1 MWILDTK
8 IRGRKDSVETRGHSL
23 VRGKALKRIIKVL
36 LASLLVLAILCG
48 MSIWYSYHWL
58 TVSYF
63 TVSDKKISDS
73 FRLVLLSDLHG
84 HSFGD
89 YNEKL
94 VDMVREQSPDLIII
108 DGDMI
113 NGDSESDIIAVELV
127 RSLRTVAEVYYS
139 YGNHEYYYIEAGHD
153 DLQDHLEE
161 AGAIVVNYQSL
172 DIEVN
177 GNPIRLGGL
186 YEYGFETGMQ
196 SEAENARAIHYLE
209 DFVDTDRYLIMCAHR
224 PESFYCWDYADAWGL
239 DLVLSGHLHGGQV
252 IIPGVGG
259 LYSSL
264 EEFFPRY
271 DYGQYALG
279 DSDMIITRGLGS
291 NLKMLPRFNNPPEIV
306 VVDIVPK

>member
-1 MWILDTK
+1 MKHLTKK
-8 IRGRKDSVETRGHSL
+8 IRPKRRYWRKVAR
-23 VRGKALKRIIKVL
+23 ALLFIAIIFIICCL
-36 LASLLVLAILCG
+36 S
-48 MSIWYSYHWL
+48 SIWISYNWL

-63 TVSDKKISDS
+63 TVMDKKITEL
-73 FRLVLLSDLHG
+73 FRIVLLSDLHD
-84 HSFGD
+84 HRFGD
-89 YNEKL
+89 ENENL
-94 VDMVREQSPDLIII
+94 VDMVREQSPDLIVI

-113 NGDSESDIIAVELV
+113 NGDSESDETVVELV
-127 RSLRTVAEVYYS
+127 RSLSSVASVYYS

-153 DLQDHLEE
+153 DLQDNLEE
-161 AGAIVVNYQSL
+161 AGAVILNYQTW
-172 DIEVN
+172 DIEVK
-177 GNPIRLGGL
+177 GNLIRIGGL

-196 SEAENARAIHYLE
+196 SEEENERAISYLE

-224 PESFYCWDYADAWGL
+224 PESFYCWDYADTWGL

-271 DYGQYALG
+271 DYGQYTLG

-291 NLKMLPRFNNPPEIV
+291 NRKLLPRFNNPPEIV
-306 VVDIVPK
+306 VVDIVPE